1 MAFVWFSPKM
11 QFMLEKQDKCL
22 IFFFPFIYQTS
33 QWKKKKKNRISQWQ
47 VGFLA
52 FSKVMHYLGA

>member
-1 MAFVWFSPKM
+1 MAFVWFFTKM

-22 IFFFPFIYQTS
+22 IFIFAFIYQPS
-33 QWKKKKKNRISQWQ
+33 HWQ

-52 FSKVMHYLGA
+52 FSKVIHYLGA

>member
-22 IFFFPFIYQTS
+22 IFFFPFIKLHS
-33 QWKKKKKNRISQWQ
+33 EKRKNRTSQWQ

-52 FSKVMHYLGA
+52 FSKVIHYLGA